1 MPQKSTF
8 IIIIYKE
15 TDLHWQ
21 WPMQVC
27 YLETIFTA
35 SFFIDSHIQKTIIKK
50 SFSQYKVFFLID
62 KTPMCL
68 YTKQS
73 TQVVE

>member
-1 MPQKSTF
+1 VPQKSTF

-35 SFFIDSHIQKTIIKK
+35 PVIINKFIGII
-50 SFSQYKVFFLID
+50 YIN
-62 KTPMCL
+62 
-68 YTKQS
+68 S
-73 TQVVE
+73 TAYNLADT

>member
-35 SFFIDSHIQKTIIKK
+35 PFYSISIIPFTLLQELENDIIVCTIVHIKGIIIL
-50 SFSQYKVFFLID
+50 VILIIF
-62 KTPMCL
+62 
-68 YTKQS
+68 
-73 TQVVE
+73 